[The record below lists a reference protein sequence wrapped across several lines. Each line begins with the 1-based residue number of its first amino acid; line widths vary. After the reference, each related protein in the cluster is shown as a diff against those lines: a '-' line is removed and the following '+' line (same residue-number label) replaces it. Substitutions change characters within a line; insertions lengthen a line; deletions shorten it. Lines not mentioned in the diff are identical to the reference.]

1 MRSGDEWKNAFKT
14 DKGLYECLVMPFCL
28 SNAFSTFMRLM
39 AHIFKPFKGKFM
51 VVYFDDIMVYSR
63 SIEAYL
69 DHLQM
74 VFEVLRREC
83 LYANLKK
90 CHFLTN
96 KVVFLGYVVSNEGIN
111 VDPSK
116 ADAIKNWP
124 GP

>member
-1 MRSGDEWKNAFKT
+1 MT
-14 DKGLYECLVMPFCL
+14 
-28 SNAFSTFMRLM
+28 
-39 AHIFKPFKGKFM
+39 HIFKPFMGIFV
-51 VVYFDDIMVYSR
+51 VVYFDDIVVYSR

-69 DHLQM
+69 EHLQM
-74 VFEVLRREC
+74 VFEVLSREC

-90 CHFLTN
+90 RHFLTN

-111 VDPSK
+111 VDRSK